1 MLMALGI
8 CIVDETR
15 LVGRFILHP
24 SFGGKM
30 NSTGKLAGTILV
42 FAGIAIFAVALAF
55 IGSGYSSRQV
65 TLSGAILGVALF
77 GVLPLLLLGGAG
89 AFLYG
94 RGRAE
99 ERDLAEVRKK
109 ERLLGLIQAQGK
121 VSLGNVMIETRMTRD
136 EVKTAIYEL
145 VHQGLFAGYI
155 DWNAQTFYSEDAARV
170 GSNKC
175 PNCGGVR
182 ELVGKG
188 IVKCPY
194 CGVELF
200 IPPDAPQTVATP
212 AAPASSQPG

>member
-1 MLMALGI
+1 MNSGKIAGFILIGIGVAICAIVSVFVGSGLASHQLQAAGAVLGI
-8 CIVDETR
+8 GV
-15 LVGRFILHP
+15 
-24 SFGGKM
+24 FGGIP
-30 NSTGKLAGTILV
+30 LLV
-42 FAGIAIFAVALAF
+42 CAGI
-55 IGSGYSSRQV
+55 GSY
-65 TLSGAILGVALF
+65 
-77 GVLPLLLLGGAG
+77 LLM
-89 AFLYG
+89 

-99 ERDLAEVRKK
+99 EAEMAEVRRK

-121 VSLGNVMIETRMTRD
+121 VSLGTVMIETKMSRD

-145 VHQGLFAGYI
+145 VNQGLFAGYI
-155 DWNAQTFYSEDAARV
+155 DWSTQTFYSQDASRV

-200 IPPDAPQTVATP
+200 IPADAPQTTAAPVPPAQQP
-212 AAPASSQPG
+212 AANSNT